1 MFSERELKRL
11 EGFAEILEDGAEVR
25 LVKERMALVGLR
37 WEPSGEVAVAEF
49 DRGFSELMA
58 DAIREFVDR
67 RREAN

>member
-37 WEPSGEVAVAEF
+37 WEPSGEVAVAEY
-49 DRGFSELMA
+49 DQGFSELLA
-58 DAIREFVDR
+58 DAVRLCIKSEREVD
-67 RREAN
+67 